1 MEPQTRTVICTQ
13 EKNCSA
19 CTVYVRGMLF
29 VSNRI
34 NKRLSQTQQRQ

>member
-13 EKNCSA
+13 AKNFSA
-19 CTVYVRGMLF
+19 CAVYVRDMLC

-34 NKRLSQTQQRQ
+34 NKRLSQTPQTQ